1 MAQREEWIVQMLNV
15 LLGPGDEQVSRTIS
29 LDEIG
34 QAIGDRS
41 VSTDDIEAL
50 FVRLESRGAQIGDDE
65 EPDLKALLRQVI
77 QTALA
82 LRKEGLRISPSI
94 IAERSG
100 LSLGAVRVAL
110 LYSEVLRG

>member
-1 MAQREEWIVQMLNV
+1 MAKREEWLVEMLTE
-15 LLGPGDEQVSRTIS
+15 LLGPGNQQVSRTIS

-34 QAIGDRS
+34 LAIGEQA

-50 FVRLESRGAQIGDDE
+50 FVRLESRGARIGDDE
-65 EPDLKALLRQVI
+65 EPDLKSLLRRVI

-82 LRKEGLRISPSI
+82 LRKEGQRPSPVS